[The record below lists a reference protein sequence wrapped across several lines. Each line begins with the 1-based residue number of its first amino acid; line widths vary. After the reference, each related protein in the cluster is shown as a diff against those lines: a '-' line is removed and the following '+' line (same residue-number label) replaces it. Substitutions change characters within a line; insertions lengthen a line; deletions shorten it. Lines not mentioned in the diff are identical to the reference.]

1 MAGAEGEEKEKATE
15 KILIGHSGT
24 ARSAGPGIQK
34 YGLCLHLD
42 SGFASSAR
50 SGMLAVSARLSYAV
64 AMSKRL
70 AATVCL
76 VLLGLSLAGCTKC
89 GWLWD
94 QSPRSCHSDAP
105 RM

>member
-1 MAGAEGEEKEKATE
+1 
-15 KILIGHSGT
+15 
-24 ARSAGPGIQK
+24 
-34 YGLCLHLD
+34 
-42 SGFASSAR
+42 
-50 SGMLAVSARLSYAV
+50 MLAVSARLSYAV

-76 VLLGLSLAGCTKC
+76 VLLGFSLGGCTKC

>member
-1 MAGAEGEEKEKATE
+1 
-15 KILIGHSGT
+15 
-24 ARSAGPGIQK
+24 
-34 YGLCLHLD
+34 
-42 SGFASSAR
+42 
-50 SGMLAVSARLSYAV
+50 MLAVSARLSYTV

-76 VLLGLSLAGCTKC
+76 VLLGLSLGGCAKC